1 MPRDD
6 VNLLGIRAFKA
17 AHFMAKEKAIELDNQ
32 IRSTGEDTRFNGS
45 VLVIH
50 LDGSVF
56 LFDSAFV
63 VLWRHKSYEFAIVA
77 TAHHG
82 TIVHPMDEITHLRA
96 IGPRLH
102 IESFDGKKK
111 RKVK

>member
-1 MPRDD
+1 MGEIDL
-6 VNLLGIRAFKA
+6 VGIREFKA
-17 AHFMAKEKAIELDNQ
+17 AHFLAKEKALELDDQ
-32 IRSTGEDTRFNGS
+32 LRAGDPRLNGS

-63 VLWRHKSYEFAIVA
+63 LLWKSGAHEFALVA
-77 TAHHG
+77 TEHHG
-82 TIVHPMDEITHLRA
+82 TRVYPMDEITHLRA

-102 IESFDGKKK
+102 IESFVGRKK
-111 RKVK
+111 RKAKLGT